1 MIDQEPDFYYWPYN
15 LGISYMAIGKNDLG
29 IKYLKKSYDEK
40 LHVNIKAA
48 ILNLLGGIYKTEERW
63 EELEPVVEK
72 STKMVKK
79 EENIRSESYYP
90 DSTYYLDQDN
100 IHKEAPLSEEQI
112 SNKTKFEWPDSYWFV
127 AERTNGRLAM
137 IGFMAVIINY
147 TLFGWIAYPI
157 L

>member
-1 MIDQEPDFYYWPYN
+1 MI
-15 LGISYMAIGKNDLG
+15 
-29 IKYLKKSYDEK
+29 
-40 LHVNIKAA
+40 
-48 ILNLLGGIYKTEERW
+48 
-63 EELEPVVEK
+63 
-72 STKMVKK
+72 KK

-90 DSTYYLDQDN
+90 DTNFYLDQEN
-100 IHKEAPLSEEQI
+100 TPKESPLPKDHI
-112 SNKTKFEWPDSYWFV
+112 SKMGSNFEWPNTYWFI